1 MSVLLSFVLDFN
13 AVMIVEERVQPV
25 SIAMN
30 LSPRLDVSAARQVAI
45 PITRSLK
52 VISSKRSYLSVFF
65 GVIALVLISQ
75 ISAFSQE
82 ASNVSI
88 KNFGQMDDRF
98 FRGAQPK
105 ENEYQELAALGIK
118 TVIDLQIDTKDYE
131 KRNVEALGMKY
142 VNIPMS
148 DTSYPEAAKIDEFL
162 KLVNDPGTGKFYV
175 HCAGG
180 RHRTGVMGAVYRFNH
195 YNWNYDQVYAE
206 MKKYDFYTRWGH
218 GDMKKFV
225 QDYAANWLT
234 RQTSAA
240 VTTSATNQK

>member
-1 MSVLLSFVLDFN
+1 M
-13 AVMIVEERVQPV
+13 
-25 SIAMN
+25 
-30 LSPRLDVSAARQVAI
+30 
-45 PITRSLK
+45 RSTK
-52 VISSKRSYLSVFF
+52 PSYLSILL
-65 GVIALVLISQ
+65 GVISLVFAIQ

-82 ASNVSI
+82 SQKADTSSVTI

-98 FRGAQPK
+98 FRGGQPK
-105 ENEYQELAALGIK
+105 ENDYQQLAALGIK
-118 TVIDLQIDTKDYE
+118 TVIDLQNEPTDYE
-131 KRNVEALGMKY
+131 KRDVEALGMRY

-148 DTSYPEAAKIDEFL
+148 DKDYPETAKIAQFL
-162 KLVNDPGTGKFYV
+162 KLVDDPATGKFYV

-225 QDYAANWLT
+225 QDYAVSFASKQAT
-234 RQTSAA
+234 AA
-240 VTTSATNQK
+240 VTTTAAVNQK

>member
-1 MSVLLSFVLDFN
+1 
-13 AVMIVEERVQPV
+13 MIKT
-25 SIAMN
+25 S
-30 LSPRLDVSAARQVAI
+30 
-45 PITRSLK
+45 
-52 VISSKRSYLSVFF
+52 RSYLSVLFAAA
-65 GVIALVLISQ
+65 ALVLASQ
-75 ISAFSQE
+75 VSAFSQE
-82 ASNVSI
+82 VNNTNFLNVSI

-105 ENEYQELAALGIK
+105 ENEYKELAALGIR
-118 TVIDLQIDTKDYE
+118 TVIDLQNEPTSYE
-131 KRNVEALGMKY
+131 KQDVEALGMKY

-148 DTSYPEAAKIDEFL
+148 DKDYPETAKIDQFL
-162 KLVNDPGTGKFYV
+162 RLVDDPSTGKFYV

-225 QDYAANWLT
+225 QDYAVTFQSKQSVAT
-234 RQTSAA
+234 TAA
-240 VTTSATNQK
+240 SQEK